1 MSKSVGNVADPIQAI
16 DEFGIDLVRFYLA
29 RVGGRF
35 KDDVDWSHEQLDKHA
50 REITS
55 LLGNLLMRITAKKI
69 QERTEGKPLTPAA
82 EAFKHMKE
90 DSPTFPL
97 YQTLQGLGG
106 KVEEKMEQLMLA
118 EVLEEIVITL
128 GKANQLMTNTAPWA
142 ATTDTQTVID
152 LYPFMPSKADMLLD
166 ALGVPA
172 EERFIANANLGTG
185 SVGQIQTGIRLF
197 NLPQRQKTM

>member
-1 MSKSVGNVADPIQAI
+1 
-16 DEFGIDLVRFYLA
+16 
-29 RVGGRF
+29 
-35 KDDVDWSHEQLDKHA
+35 
-50 REITS
+50 
-55 LLGNLLMRITAKKI
+55 MRITAMKI

-128 GKANQLMTNTAPWA
+128 GKVCASQNIISVISPFDSTQANQLMTNTAPWA

-152 LYPFMPSKADMLLD
+152 LYVCIIECLRICGILLQPFMPSKEDMLLD